1 MTERLNKLN
10 AIPMRTSLWVRTTT
24 TTTTTT
30 MMAQG
35 YVCLEYGFN
44 DFTQVRLFI

>member
-10 AIPMRTSLWVRTTT
+10 AIPMRTSLWVRT

>member
-24 TTTTTT
+24 TMT
-30 MMAQG
+30 MMTQG

>member
-24 TTTTTT
+24 TTT
-30 MMAQG
+30 MMTQAQG